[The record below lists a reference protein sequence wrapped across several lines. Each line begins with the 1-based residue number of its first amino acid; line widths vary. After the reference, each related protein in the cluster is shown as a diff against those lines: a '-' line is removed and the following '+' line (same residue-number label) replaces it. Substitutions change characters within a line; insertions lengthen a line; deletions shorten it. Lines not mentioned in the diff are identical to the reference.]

1 LRGRVVRSNHQA
13 YCFVCP
19 ESRGEHTLARLKAL
33 VTAKN
38 GFELAEQ
45 DLLQRGAGELTGRK
59 QWGISDIGMEAL
71 KNLKLVEAARK
82 EALAL
87 VQKDENL
94 LTYPLLQHELFAR
107 ANQTHFE

>member
-1 LRGRVVRSNHQA
+1 M
-13 YCFVCP
+13 
-19 ESRGEHTLARLKAL
+19 
-33 VTAKN
+33 TAKN

-87 VQKDENL
+87 IQKDENL
-94 LTYPLLQHELFAR
+94 LRYPLLQHELFAR
-107 ANQTHFE
+107 ANQVHME